1 MDSAEVAEIDLKDR
15 VPLSVNEGRSEPAA
29 SLDDRL
35 SRIIN
40 KQKKSG
46 RTKWITPATKIGGVF
61 AVRHA

>member
-46 RTKWITPATKIGGVF
+46 RKNATKWITPATKN
-61 AVRHA
+61 